1 MSKAQDLLA
10 SVVVFLVALP
20 LCMGIAIASGVP
32 PAMGLLSGI
41 VGGLVVG
48 FLAGSPMQ
56 VSGPAAGL
64 AVIVLEAV
72 QQFGVATLGA
82 IVLLAGLIQ
91 IAAGFLKVGQLF
103 RSVAPAVIYA
113 MLAGIGVLIFAS
125 QFHVMVDAAPFGSG
139 LDNLIGIPSSVLK
152 GVTPT
157 ESATHHWAALVGVVT
172 LAILVVWNALK
183 SAMPAGLAK
192 VPAPLLA
199 VTAATAV
206 AQMLGLNIVYVDVPA
221 GVTEMVN
228 LIGLPQLTQL
238 ANPAILGTAVALA
251 VVASAESLL
260 CATAVDKLH
269 DGPQSD
275 LNKEL
280 VAQGVG
286 NSILGILGGLPL
298 TGVIVRSTANLEAGG
313 QTRWSAIFH
322 GAWLLI
328 MITAL
333 PWVLQLIPVAS
344 LAAVLVYIGYK
355 LVNVAAI
362 KELYGRGKGE
372 IAVYGVTVVSIV
384 SINLLDGLMIGFVC
398 SVFHLAWKASRLRVN
413 VTQVEQKK
421 VAIDLRGSAT
431 FLVLNELTA
440 KLDEIEPEIE
450 VRFQFDDLAYIDHA
464 CLTALREWGDRRTN
478 QGGSTVLELDELEE
492 KSKGLF
498 VPEQPLAPSRPKQDT
513 RVA

>member
-1 MSKAQDLLA
+1 MKLTQDLLA
-10 SVVVFLVALP
+10 SIVVFLVALP

-48 FLAGSPMQ
+48 FIAGSPLQ

-91 IAAGFLKVGQLF
+91 ITAGFLKIGQLF
-103 RSVAPAVIYA
+103 RAVAPAVIYA
-113 MLAGIGVLIFAS
+113 MLAGIGILILGS
-125 QFHVMVDAAPFGSG
+125 QFHVMVDAAPRSSG
-139 LDNLIGIPSSVLK
+139 LDNLVAIPQAIVQ
-152 GVTPT
+152 GVTPAT
-157 ESATHHWAALVGVVT
+157 NTTHHLAAIVAGVT
-172 LAILVVWNALK
+172 LTILVLWNVFKTRL
-183 SAMPAGLAK
+183 PTGLSK

-199 VTAATAV
+199 VTAATFV
-206 AQMLGLNIVYVDVPA
+206 AQGLGLNIVYVDVPT
-221 GVTEMVN
+221 GVSEMVS
-228 LIGLPQLTQL
+228 LIGWPQLAEL
-238 ANPAILGTAVALA
+238 ANPAVLGTALALA

-269 DGPQSD
+269 SGPQSD

-322 GAWLLI
+322 GAWLLV

-362 KELYGRGKGE
+362 KELYARGKWE
-372 IAVYGVTVVSIV
+372 IAVYGVTVSCIV
-384 SINLLDGLMIGFVC
+384 SINLLDGLLIGFVC

-413 VTQVEQKK
+413 VTEVETSK
-421 VAIDLRGSAT
+421 VEVDLRGAAT
-431 FLVLNELTA
+431 FLVLNELTS
-440 KLDEIEPEIE
+440 KLDEIKPEAE
-450 VRFQFDDLAYIDHA
+450 VYVQHTDLAFIDHA
-464 CLTALREWGDRRTN
+464 CLTALREWGHRRSN
-478 QGGSTVLELDELEE
+478 QGGATILAFDELEA
-492 KSKGLF
+492 KSRGLA
-498 VPEQPLAPSRPKQDT
+498 VPEASYIPPERQRDR